1 MDTLTDEQFQRLLD
15 GIDQSSG
22 PGPFDSLFDPTLL
35 PLEACDDG
43 IFSCFP
49 PLPPIEEE
57 VPSLSDIPALED
69 DKTVSS
75 IATSV
80 PDDDEALSMMPSIQH
95 LLDQQKDQL
104 EKLRLEVE
112 ALRTT
117 LETIRKYHLESL
129 NPWIDQVTETLKKLG
144 GMLDETPA
152 SATDGE
158 FDINI

>member
-35 PLEACDDG
+35 PSGAYEDG

-69 DKTVSS
+69 GQTVSS
-75 IATSV
+75 IETSV
-80 PDDDEALSMMPSIQH
+80 LDDDEALSLMPSVKH
-95 LLDQQKDQL
+95 LLGQQKDQL
-104 EKLRLEVE
+104 EKLKLE
-112 ALRTT
+112 
-117 LETIRKYHLESL
+117 
-129 NPWIDQVTETLKKLG
+129 
-144 GMLDETPA
+144 
-152 SATDGE
+152 
-158 FDINI
+158 

>member
-35 PLEACDDG
+35 PLSSCDDG

-80 PDDDEALSMMPSIQH
+80 PEDDEALSMMPSVKH

-104 EKLRLEVE
+104 EKLKLE
-112 ALRTT
+112 
-117 LETIRKYHLESL
+117 
-129 NPWIDQVTETLKKLG
+129 
-144 GMLDETPA
+144 
-152 SATDGE
+152 
-158 FDINI
+158 

>member
-1 MDTLTDEQFQRLLD
+1 MNALTDEQFQRLLD

-35 PLEACDDG
+35 PLGACDDG

-80 PDDDEALSMMPSIQH
+80 PEDNRALSIMPSVQH
-95 LLDQQKDQL
+95 LLDQQEDQL
-104 EKLRLEVE
+104 KKLRLE
-112 ALRTT
+112 
-117 LETIRKYHLESL
+117 
-129 NPWIDQVTETLKKLG
+129 
-144 GMLDETPA
+144 
-152 SATDGE
+152 
-158 FDINI
+158 